1 MMYSRDKE
9 DSMER
14 AFIRNGFE
22 LIEDTGRRKKHQ
34 ADRILYN
41 DTCNVTFAVD
51 HKSTK
56 NKESFRITKEMLD
69 KIKLEAGKDQIPI
82 ITFSLYEMQ
91 KIFVVIEIDDLGI
104 FTR

>member
-1 MMYSRDKE
+1 MYSRSKE
-9 DSMER
+9 DSMEE
-14 AFIRNGFE
+14 AFIRNGFK
-22 LIEDTGRRKKHQ
+22 LIEDTGRRKKHR

-41 DTCNVTFAVD
+41 DTCDVTLAVD
-51 HKSTK
+51 HKSTT

-82 ITFSLYEMQ
+82 ITFSLYDMQ
-91 KIFVVIEIDDLGI
+91 RIYVVIEIDNLGI